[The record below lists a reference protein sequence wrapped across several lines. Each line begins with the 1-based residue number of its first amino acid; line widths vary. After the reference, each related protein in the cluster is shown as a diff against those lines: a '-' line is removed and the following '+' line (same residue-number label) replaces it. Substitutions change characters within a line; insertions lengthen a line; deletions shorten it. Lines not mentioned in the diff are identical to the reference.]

1 MRQRIRQITLLL
13 WVAAGFLI
21 LKTHTVNELQYWLL
35 WTNTIL
41 MLVEECISKEEKE
54 NKEMGLIETVY
65 NNMTIEEILETS
77 EARGTEFVINDG
89 KVVDVIKG

>member
-13 WVAAGFLI
+13 WVVAGFLV

-35 WTNTIL
+35 WANTIL
-41 MLVEECISKEEKE
+41 ILAEECILKEKE
-54 NKEMGLIETVY
+54 NNEMGLMETVY

>member
-13 WVAAGFLI
+13 WVVAGFLV

-35 WTNTIL
+35 WANTIL
-41 MLVEECISKEEKE
+41 ILAEECILKEKE
-54 NKEMGLIETVY
+54 NNEMGLIETVF
-65 NNMTIEEILETS
+65 NNMTIEEIIEASET
-77 EARGTEFVINDG
+77 RGTEFVINDG

>member
-13 WVAAGFLI
+13 WVVAGFLV

-35 WTNTIL
+35 WANTIL
-41 MLVEECISKEEKE
+41 ILADECILKEKE
-54 NKEMGLIETVY
+54 NNEMGLMETVY
-65 NNMTIEEILETS
+65 NNMTIEEIIEASET
-77 EARGTEFVINDG
+77 RGTEFVINDG

>member
-13 WVAAGFLI
+13 WVVAGFLV

-35 WTNTIL
+35 WANTIL
-41 MLVEECISKEEKE
+41 MLAEECILKEKE
-54 NKEMGLIETVY
+54 NNEMGLIETVF
-65 NNMTIEEILETS
+65 NNMTIEEIIEASET
-77 EARGTEFVINDG
+77 RGTEFVINDG

>member
-1 MRQRIRQITLLL
+1 MRQKIRLITLLL
-13 WVAAGFLI
+13 WVVAGFLV
-21 LKTHTVNELQYWLL
+21 LKTHTVNELQYWIL
-35 WTNTIL
+35 WANTIL
-41 MLVEECISKEEKE
+41 ILAEECILKEKE
-54 NKEMGLIETVY
+54 NNEMGLMETVY